1 MNLFYQILTNF
12 SFRAIILCKL
22 FYMRGESMITRITHS
37 TEETEAFASLLA
49 KHLKGGTVVAF
60 YGGLGMGKTAFTRG
74 LARGMGIN
82 CHVSSPTFAIV
93 NDYGGNPPLVHF
105 DMYKVESW
113 DDLYSSGFFDY
124 LDMGA
129 ILAVEWSENIEN
141 ALPEET
147 VRVTIKKGEDEN
159 SRIITVEGV
168 ECDEDFSY

>member
-1 MNLFYQILTNF
+1 
-12 SFRAIILCKL
+12 
-22 FYMRGESMITRITHS
+22 MITRITHS
-37 TEETEAFASLLA
+37 TEETEEFASRIA

-60 YGGLGMGKTAFTRG
+60 FGGLGMGKTAFTRG
-74 LARGMGIN
+74 LARGMGIG

-93 NDYGGNPPLVHF
+93 NDYGGSPPLVHF

-129 ILAVEWSENIEN
+129 VLAVEWSENIEN

-147 VRVTIKKGEDEN
+147 VRVTIEKYGDEN

-168 ECDEDFSY
+168 ECDEDFSR